1 MRYRGILPPILAGL
15 VSAVVG
21 YASSFTVVLAGLRAV
36 GATPAQAASGLLA
49 LCLGIAATAIGLAL
63 RYRMPISIA
72 WSTPGA
78 ALLVATGHVPGG
90 FPAAV
95 GAFLVSAALMVLA
108 GLSPWLARAIAAI
121 PRPIAGAMLAGVIL
135 SLCTAPVRA
144 VVDLPLLATP
154 VILAWAVLF
163 RYARQWAVPGALLA
177 AVIAIAVHGP
187 VGGLSA
193 AELRP
198 SAVLTVPT
206 LNLSVVV
213 SIAVPLFL
221 VTMAAQNVPGMA
233 VMATYGYTPPL
244 RPVLVTTG
252 LASAVAAPFGGHAVN
267 LAAITAALTAGPD
280 THPDPRR
287 RWIATV
293 ALGGGQLALGLG
305 ASLAMALVLLS
316 PPLLVIAVAGLA
328 LLPALGSSLA
338 TAVTEPQ
345 GREAAVV
352 TFVVTASGMTI
363 LGIGSAFWG
372 LLAGGLTA
380 LLLHRRR
387 PPAPAPPA
395 ASPPPSAAV
404 SPSSA
409 SSSAV
414 SSSAASP
421 SPAPSS
427 AAPSSPA
434 AAAEPTSP

>member
-1 MRYRGILPPILAGL
+1 MRYRGMLPPVLAGL

-49 LCLGIAATAIGLAL
+49 LCLAIAVTAIGLGL

-95 GAFLVSAALMVLA
+95 GAFLVAAGLMVLA
-108 GLSPWLARAIAAI
+108 GLVPWLARAIAAI

-135 SLCTAPVRA
+135 SLCTAPVKA
-144 VVDLPLLATP
+144 MVELPLLAAP
-154 VILAWAVLF
+154 VIVAWAVLF
-163 RYARQWAVPGALLA
+163 RFARQWAVPGALVA
-177 AVIAIAVHGP
+177 AVAAIAVHGS
-187 VGGLSA
+187 GGSLSGA
-193 AELRP
+193 ALRP
-198 SAVLTVPT
+198 AAALTVPA
-206 LNLSVVV
+206 LNPSVVV

-244 RPVLVTTG
+244 RPLLVATG
-252 LASAVAAPFGGHAVN
+252 LASAAAAPFGGHAVN

-287 RWIATV
+287 RWVATV
-293 ALGGGQLALGLG
+293 ALGAGQLTLGLG

-316 PPLLVIAVAGLA
+316 PPLLVVAVAGLA

-338 TAVTEPQ
+338 TAVTEPE

-352 TFVVTASGMTI
+352 TFVVTASGTTI

-387 PPAPAPPA
+387 RA
-395 ASPPPSAAV
+395 AQ
-404 SPSSA
+404 
-409 SSSAV
+409 
-414 SSSAASP
+414 P
-421 SPAPSS
+421 SPQPSDGPE
-427 AAPSSPA
+427 PSHEA
-434 AAAEPTSP
+434 GDGAAEAEPVAARP

>member
-1 MRYRGILPPILAGL
+1 MRYRGMLPPVLAGL

-49 LCLGIAATAIGLAL
+49 LCLAIAATAIGLGV

-95 GAFLVSAALMVLA
+95 GAFLVAAGLMVLA
-108 GLSPWLARAIAAI
+108 GLVPWLARAIAAI

-135 SLCTAPVRA
+135 SLCTAPVKA
-144 VVDLPLLATP
+144 MVELPLLAAP
-154 VILAWAVLF
+154 VIVAWAVLF
-163 RYARQWAVPGALLA
+163 RFARQWAVPGALVA
-177 AVIAIAVHGP
+177 AVAAIAVHGS
-187 VGGLSA
+187 GGSLSGA
-193 AELRP
+193 ALRP
-198 SAVLTVPT
+198 AAALTVPA
-206 LNLSVVV
+206 LNPSVVV

-244 RPVLVTTG
+244 RPLLVATG
-252 LASAVAAPFGGHAVN
+252 VASAAAAPFGGHAVN

-287 RWIATV
+287 RWVATV
-293 ALGGGQLALGLG
+293 ALGAGQLTLGLG
-305 ASLAMALVLLS
+305 ASL
-316 PPLLVIAVAGLA
+316 AVAGLA

-338 TAVTEPQ
+338 NAVTEPE

-352 TFVVTASGMTI
+352 TFVVTASGTTI

-387 PPAPAPPA
+387 RAPQPAPEPSDEADEGA
-395 ASPPPSAAV
+395 AD
-404 SPSSA
+404 
-409 SSSAV
+409 
-414 SSSAASP
+414 
-421 SPAPSS
+421 
-427 AAPSSPA
+427 
-434 AAAEPTSP
+434 AEPVAARP

>member
-1 MRYRGILPPILAGL
+1 MRRDLLPTVLAGL
-15 VSAVVG
+15 VSALVG

-49 LCLGIAATAIGLAL
+49 VCLAIGATAVWLSV
-63 RYRMPISIA
+63 RYRMPIAIA

-78 ALLVATGHVPGG
+78 ALLVATGPVPGG

-108 GLSPWLARAIAAI
+108 GLLPWLTRLIAAI

-144 VVDLPLLATP
+144 MVDLPLLATP
-154 VILAWAVLF
+154 VVVAWALLF
-163 RYARQWAVPGALLA
+163 RLARQWAVPGALVA
-177 AVIAIAVHGP
+177 AVAAIAVHGP
-187 VGGLSA
+187 GGTLSGA
-193 AELRP
+193 SLRP
-198 SAVLTVPT
+198 SPVLMAPT

-213 SIAVPLFL
+213 SLAIPLFL

-244 RPVLVTTG
+244 RPILIATG
-252 LASAVAAPFGGHAVN
+252 LTSAAAAPFGGHAVN

-287 RWIATV
+287 RWVATV
-293 ALGGGQLALGLG
+293 ALGAGQLTLGLG

-316 PPLLVIAVAGLA
+316 PPILVVAVAGLA

-338 TAVTEPQ
+338 SAVTEPQ

-352 TFVVTASGMTI
+352 TFVVTASGTTI
-363 LGIGSAFWG
+363 LGVGSAFWG
-372 LLAGGLTA
+372 LLAGILIA
-380 LLLHRRR
+380 LLLHRR
-387 PPAPAPPA
+387 PEPGIAPAEAPLAPAEATAEAPAPR
-395 ASPPPSAAV
+395 
-404 SPSSA
+404 
-409 SSSAV
+409 
-414 SSSAASP
+414 
-421 SPAPSS
+421 
-427 AAPSSPA
+427 
-434 AAAEPTSP
+434 